1 MRIAQGALRV
11 AFFLLIGKFAGAVKE
26 MAIANRYGVSDV
38 VDAYQFT
45 MTMAS
50 WLPMTIVGAF
60 SIVLIPVLVKLKHL
74 GQIQKKIFIAEL
86 QAWVIALGL
95 LIGALAWFLWPQII
109 DLTAGKLNQAARD
122 YSDQLIWA
130 FAPAVLLI
138 LLIGVSTSRL
148 RAKER
153 HINTLL
159 DSLPALF
166 IFLWIFLSPGDVS
179 VWPLLLGSLTGYLL
193 QAGILWYLADRSDE
207 QGFTLPRWRFRSDQW
222 RLLLSAAGVML
233 IGQIAMSFVGPLDQ
247 MVAAQIGDN
256 ANATMGYATR
266 LLALV
271 LGLGAA
277 SVGRAAL
284 PVLADVHSRGNPE
297 QATQIALKWS
307 LAMLGL
313 GTLALAVS
321 WVLAPYLVRILF
333 EHGAFT
339 PENTLQVAEAL
350 RYGLIQLPFY
360 FGVLILVQLL
370 ASQNRYKL
378 MASIAVANFLMKA
391 LMNYLLAPAYG
402 VKGIMLA
409 TGMMYLLSFV
419 CYFFVAWRLPH
430 KESAHV
436 S

>member
-1 MRIAQGALRV
+1 MRIVQGALRV

-60 SIVLIPVLVKLKHL
+60 SIVLIPVMVKLRHL
-74 GQIQKKIFIAEL
+74 GEAEKKQFIAEL
-86 QAWVIALGL
+86 QAWVLTLGL
-95 LIGALAWFLWPQII
+95 GIAVVTWLFWPQII
-109 DLTAGKLNQAARD
+109 QLTAGQLNASAREF
-122 YSDQLIWA
+122 SQLLIWA
-130 FAPAVLLI
+130 FAPGALLI

-148 RAKER
+148 RARER

-166 IFLWIFLSPGDVS
+166 ILLWIFLSPDDVS
-179 VWPLLLGSLTGYLL
+179 VWPLLLGTLVGYFV
-193 QAGILWYLADRSDE
+193 QSMILWYLAERADGH
-207 QGFTLPRWRFRSDQW
+207 GFILPRWQLNSSQW
-222 RLLLSAAGVML
+222 HLLLSSAGIML

-247 MVAAQIGDN
+247 MVAAQIGEN

-266 LLALV
+266 LLSLI

-284 PVLADVHSRGNPE
+284 PVLADVHNRGDAE
-297 QATQIALKWS
+297 QAKQMALKWS
-307 LAMLGL
+307 LAMLVL
-313 GTLALAVS
+313 GSLAVLIM
-321 WVLAPYLVRILF
+321 WFLAPYMVKILF

-339 PENTLQVAEAL
+339 AENTLRVSEVL
-350 RYGLIQLPFY
+350 RYGLVQLPFY

-370 ASQNRYKL
+370 ASQHRYRI
-378 MASIAVANFLMKA
+378 MASIAVANFLIKA
-391 LMNYLLAPAYG
+391 LMNYLLAPSYG
-402 VKGIMLA
+402 VNGIMLA
-409 TGMMYLLSFV
+409 TGAMYLLSFV
-419 CYFFVAWRLPH
+419 CYFLVAWRLP
-430 KESAHV
+430 KS
-436 S
+436 